1 MCIGDPTR
9 GEDVT
14 QIRNLRLQTTY
25 VGNMEETNETSQAGV
40 RRVYYFL
47 ARRPPTRTDAAGH
60 PENRIPCPRDRT
72 TKDRL
77 AMLECRARWHGAESI
92 PVKSEISVVLE
103 WDPDVHLE
111 TSRRSDAALRTE
123 SSILAQD
130 ERWRRA

>member
-1 MCIGDPTR
+1 
-9 GEDVT
+9 
-14 QIRNLRLQTTY
+14 
-25 VGNMEETNETSQAGV
+25 MEETNETSQAGI
-40 RRVYYFL
+40 RRVYYYL
-47 ARRPPTRTDAAGH
+47 ARRTPHTGGRRGAPAYITTSRGARPTREGAAGH

-111 TSRRSDAALRTE
+111 T
-123 SSILAQD
+123 
-130 ERWRRA
+130 